1 MNFYFYKS
9 TFHCFF
15 FSFSFNPNKKKI
27 ICYSCFSFLGAKHT
41 MRLVLLKLTL
51 EMRGGKSTGESI
63 DVIPWVILDL
73 DPQSKTKI
81 HIPHSN
87 KPPFRPYPCPKQQ
100 AILFLTVT
108 INSEI
113 RISIELRRPT
123 LRYYLLSG
131 WLLSLASKFSSSP
144 TLIRICWFAFESILN
159 YLVARCQMH
168 VLTFWS
174 NIQFL
179 YPFFLCLYLLFSCT
193 YCVCMLVSALGNAA
207 SVLILCRRWLH
218 WRNPWPFALDVVHL
232 LWSD

>member
-1 MNFYFYKS
+1 
-9 TFHCFF
+9 
-15 FSFSFNPNKKKI
+15 
-27 ICYSCFSFLGAKHT
+27 

-174 NIQFL
+174 NIKFL
-179 YPFFLCLYLLFSCT
+179 YPFFYAFICCFPALTAFACLSLPSEMLLRFSFCVVGD
-193 YCVCMLVSALGNAA
+193 YIGGIHGRSPWMSCVCYDLTSLTICLLSNIVI
-207 SVLILCRRWLH
+207 LIYFLK
-218 WRNPWPFALDVVHL
+218 
-232 LWSD
+232 